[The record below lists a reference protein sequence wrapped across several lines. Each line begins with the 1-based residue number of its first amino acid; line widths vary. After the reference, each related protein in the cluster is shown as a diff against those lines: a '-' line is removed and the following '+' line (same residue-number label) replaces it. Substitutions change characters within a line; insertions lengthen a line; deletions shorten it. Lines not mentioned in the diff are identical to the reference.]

1 MDTAAVLE
9 LTRNRPRRQLVAD
22 EMLLETG
29 VQQSS
34 LYVLESGE
42 LAIELGSERINTVS
56 TPGSVIGEISML
68 LDLPV
73 SADVRAAGPVTVRV
87 VDDAQQLFH
96 DEPEFSHFISVTL
109 ARRLYRI
116 TGYLDDLRRQYAGS
130 GSTLGLVAT
139 VLEDLLRDD
148 APEFDPGS
156 EREGEAPY

>member
-42 LAIELGSERINTVS
+42 LAIELGNERINTVT

-68 LDLPV
+68 LGLPV
-73 SADVRAAGPVTVRV
+73 SADVRADGPVTVRV
-87 VDDAQQLFH
+87 VEDAEELFH
-96 DEPEFSHFISVTL
+96 AEPEFGHFISVTL
-109 ARRLYRI
+109 ARRLDRI
-116 TGYLDDLRRQYAGS
+116 TRYLDDLRRQYADS
-130 GSTLGLVAT
+130 GTTLGLVTT

-156 EREGEAPY
+156 ERESEAPY

>member
-1 MDTAAVLE
+1 MDATAVLE

-42 LAIELGSERINTVS
+42 LAIELGNERINTVT

-68 LDLPV
+68 LGLPV
-73 SADVRAAGPVTVRV
+73 SADVRADGPVTVRV
-87 VDDAQQLFH
+87 VEDAEELFH
-96 DEPEFSHFISVTL
+96 AEPEFGHFISVTL

-130 GSTLGLVAT
+130 GTTLGLVTT

-156 EREGEAPY
+156 ERESEAPY

>member
-1 MDTAAVLE
+1 
-9 LTRNRPRRQLVAD
+9 
-22 EMLLETG
+22 
-29 VQQSS
+29 
-34 LYVLESGE
+34 
-42 LAIELGSERINTVS
+42 
-56 TPGSVIGEISML
+56 ML

-109 ARRLYRI
+109 ARRLYRV

>member
-42 LAIELGSERINTVS
+42 LAIELGNERINTVT

-68 LDLPV
+68 LGLPV
-73 SADVRAAGPVTVRV
+73 SADVRADGPVTVRV
-87 VDDAQQLFH
+87 VEDAEELFH
-96 DEPEFSHFISVTL
+96 AEPEFGHFISVTL

-116 TGYLDDLRRQYAGS
+116 TGYLDDLRRQYADS
-130 GSTLGLVAT
+130 GTTLGLVTT

-156 EREGEAPY
+156 ERESEAPY